1 MAKWAGEVIHVWG
14 FVRKEEP
21 EELLNGSGKDLHFPV
36 RRASTR
42 KLSSGSLGTVS
53 AFPPGVHCQ
62 AFKRRPQAKCSLHY
76 LIT

>member
-42 KLSSGSLGTVS
+42 KLSEWLAGDSECLPPRGSL
-53 AFPPGVHCQ
+53 PGVQ
-62 AFKRRPQAKCSLHY
+62 TEPSG
-76 LIT
+76 